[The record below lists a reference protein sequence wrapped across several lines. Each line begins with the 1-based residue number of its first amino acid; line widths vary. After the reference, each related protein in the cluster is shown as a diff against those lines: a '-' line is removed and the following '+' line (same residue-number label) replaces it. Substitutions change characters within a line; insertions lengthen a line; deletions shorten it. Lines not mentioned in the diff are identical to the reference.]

1 MDDILNKVHMILLD
15 NFSLDAEDIKSN
27 SLIDDGLI
35 DSFDIV
41 ILVENLEQNFDIEIP
56 GEQIIR
62 SNFNSLFAITNLII
76 SIQQH

>member
-56 GEQIIR
+56 V
-62 SNFNSLFAITNLII
+62 NK
-76 SIQQH
+76 

>member
-62 SNFNSLFAITNLII
+62 SNFNSLIAITNLII

>member
-62 SNFNSLFAITNLII
+62 SNLIL
-76 SIQQH
+76 